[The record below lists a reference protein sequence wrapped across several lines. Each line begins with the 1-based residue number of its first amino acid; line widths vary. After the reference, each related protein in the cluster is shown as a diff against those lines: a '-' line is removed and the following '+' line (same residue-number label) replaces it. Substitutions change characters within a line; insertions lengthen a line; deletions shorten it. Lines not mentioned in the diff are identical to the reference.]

1 MNRFLIALG
10 IITVWIGFWG
20 FYRMG
25 HKDGCYDT
33 INAENEFGINDA
45 HKGIGLSAWAWC
57 QKQ

>member
-1 MNRFLIALG
+1 
-10 IITVWIGFWG
+10 
-20 FYRMG
+20 MG